1 MSRSMIEP
9 LSGLASGAEQPVHE
23 ISDKEVD

>member
-1 MSRSMIEP
+1 MIEP